1 MPEIMSSPSHNTYKR
16 RVDMKQLLVL
26 LTLFVCS
33 PLVLACDETCKRT
46 KAETD
51 NNIKFASYLNAKY
64 CATTT
69 KGFMLQEI
77 KSLQSYRE
85 KQLATAHRGGAKNIR
100 HFVTQRKEWLSECD
114 KYLELTGQGR
124 VFYDKDT
131 TVKILG
137 TMDTVADELKKIMS
151 RPQNPAEN
159 LDLVITPAAAQFDLL
174 FDQLEEH
181 KLLMQRK
188 GQL

>member
-1 MPEIMSSPSHNTYKR
+1 
-16 RVDMKQLLVL
+16 MKQFLVF

-33 PLVLACDETCKRT
+33 PLVLACDEACKRT

-77 KSLQSYRE
+77 KSLQAYRA
-85 KQLATAHRGGAKNIR
+85 KQLITPHKGYRGGAKNIR
-100 HFVTQRKEWLSECD
+100 HFVSQRKEWLAECD

-131 TVKILG
+131 TAKIMN
-137 TMDTVADELKKIMS
+137 TMTSVSDELKKITLLAQDPTDNIDTVS
-151 RPQNPAEN
+151 AG
-159 LDLVITPAAAQFDLL
+159 AAVQFDLL
-174 FDQLEEH
+174 FTQLDEH

>member
-1 MPEIMSSPSHNTYKR
+1 
-16 RVDMKQLLVL
+16 MKQFWIF
-26 LTLFVCS
+26 LTLFFCS
-33 PLVLACDETCKRT
+33 PLMFACDENCKRT

-77 KSLQSYRE
+77 KSLQAYRD
-85 KQLATAHRGGAKNIR
+85 KQLPTAHRGGAKNIS
-100 HFVTQRKEWLSECD
+100 HFITQRKEWLSECD

-124 VFYDKDT
+124 VFYDKET
-131 TVKILG
+131 TTKIIT
-137 TMDTVADELKKIMS
+137 TMTSVADELKKLML

-159 LDLVITPAAAQFDLL
+159 LSFVIAPAAEQFDLL
-174 FDQLEEH
+174 FKQLEEH
-181 KLLMQRK
+181 KLMLQRK

>member
-1 MPEIMSSPSHNTYKR
+1 MKR
-16 RVDMKQLLVL
+16 IFIL

-33 PLVLACDETCKRT
+33 PLVLACDEACKRT

-51 NNIKFASYLNAKY
+51 NNIKFASYLTAKY
-64 CATTT
+64 CSTTT
-69 KGFMLQEI
+69 KSFMLQEI
-77 KSLQSYRE
+77 KSLKLYRE

-100 HFVTQRKEWLSECD
+100 HFVTQRREWLSECD

-124 VFYDKDT
+124 AFYDKDT

-137 TMDTVADELKKIMS
+137 TMNALSDELKKIMS

-159 LDLVITPAAAQFDLL
+159 LEVVVAPAATQFDLL
-174 FDQLEEH
+174 FTQLEEH
-181 KLLMQRK
+181 KLLLQRK